1 MKKKKV
7 NISTLSSK
15 NRQPITH
22 YQNTDNRQPTTY
34 FYGKQTIDDSDVA
47 RVAKVLKSQ
56 LITQGP
62 QAQKFEEELCKY
74 FGAKYASVAAN
85 GTAAL
90 HLIALGLGWK
100 KDDIVITSP
109 ITFLASANCAIY
121 VGAKV
126 DFADIDP
133 KTYTIDPAKLESKL
147 KFYESQNKKV
157 KAVVAV
163 DFAGHPCD
171 WDSLLQLKKRYGFQL
186 INDFC
191 HALGSE
197 YKGDLQFAVK
207 YADAVNLS
215 FHPVKHITTGEGGAV
230 LTNNSELDKR
240 IKILRTHGMTKDES
254 MLEKNDGPW
263 YYEMHEP
270 GFNYRIT
277 DFQCALG
284 INQLKKINKFI
295 AKRRSIAQ
303 FYDKFFA
310 GKSDYIIPNVSKKVK
325 HAYHLYPLQ
334 IKFDEL
340 KIDKKEFY
348 YSLKENGVVFQVHYI
363 PIHLQ
368 PYYRNTFGF
377 KPGDFPIA
385 EKFYEREISIPVYP
399 SLTKNDLK
407 IITSAIE
414 KTLAK
419 MK

>member
-1 MKKKKV
+1 MKKQITNHKP
-7 NISTLSSK
+7 
-15 NRQPITH
+15 PITKAF
-22 YQNTDNRQPTTY
+22 
-34 FYGKQTIDDSDVA
+34 FYGKQTIASSDIAKVA
-47 RVAKVLKSQ
+47 SVLKSQ

-62 QAQKFEEELCKY
+62 QAQKFEEVLCKY

-85 GTAAL
+85 GTATL

-126 DFADIDP
+126 DFADIDS
-133 KTYTIDPAKLESKL
+133 KTYTIDPEKLESKL
-147 KFYESQNKKV
+147 KYYESQNQKV

-171 WDSLLQLKKRYGFQL
+171 WYSLLKLKKKYGFQL
-186 INDFC
+186 VNDFC

-197 YKGDLQFAVK
+197 FKGDVKFAVK

-230 LTNNSELDKR
+230 LTNNRELDKK
-240 IKILRTHGMTKDES
+240 IKILRTHGMTKDKS
-254 MLEKNDGPW
+254 LLEKNDGPW
-263 YYEMHEP
+263 YYEMHKL
-270 GFNYRIT
+270 GFNYRLT
-277 DFQCALG
+277 DFQSALG
-284 INQLKKINKFI
+284 INQLKKLDKFVL
-295 AKRRSIAQ
+295 KRRNIAE
-303 FYDKFFA
+303 YYNKFFA
-310 GKSDYIIPNVSKKVK
+310 DKPEFIIPYVSKVAK

-348 YSLKENGVVFQVHYI
+348 FRLKENGVVFQVHYI
-363 PIHLQ
+363 PVHLQ
-368 PYYRNTFGF
+368 PFYRKTFGF

-385 EKFYEREISIPVYP
+385 EKFYEREISIPIYP
-399 SLTKNDLK
+399 TLTKKDLNF
-407 IITSAIE
+407 ITAAIQ
-414 KTLAK
+414 KTLEK